1 MKRNSLWAAF
11 ITSLFL
17 LKVVNCV
24 EDEVKSTMI
33 LFLAQLSGNDDSQQN
48 FTLNWK
54 LGSDPCIDQ
63 WQGVVCDTRNS
74 SVKNLLLDRL
84 SLSGTLDVAMLCN
97 LPPLAASLTYLS
109 LDRNNINGGISE
121 EIARCKQLTSLHLSG
136 NHLSGNLPTTLSKLT
151 NLERLDISNN
161 NFWGRLQP
169 DLAGISN
176 LKMFL
181 AQNNHLSGEIPPFN
195 FSNFDQFDVSF
206 NNFSGVI
213 PDVHGHFAAES
224 FLGNPQLCGTPLPK
238 NCSGSPVAGTS
249 ENSEEQK
256 ESSAQPPSHSP
267 AIAGDSSEETKKSSN
282 GPSRE
287 QILMYSG
294 YAAIGAFVILV
305 IVWKLCTRR
314 RKEKRIEALNEKAV
328 NQEGSTQKA
337 NYVSS
342 ENRAGVSR
350 SDFSVTSESGMVS
363 QSLVVL
369 SRNTMHELKLED
381 LLKAPA
387 ELIGRGKN
395 GSLYK
400 VVLENGKMVVVK
412 RIIDRS
418 VPGSDFKQRMQI
430 LSQVKHPYVM
440 SPLAF
445 YCSKQEKLLVY
456 EYQQNGSLFKLLH
469 GAQKSFDWTSRL
481 GIAATTAEALAFMHQ
496 ELGQQGITHGNLKS
510 SNILLNMNMEPC
522 ISEYGVMGGEDYQ
535 QQQQQQQHSSS
546 FLSSFTSIASSDPTT
561 FKEDVYG
568 FGVILLELLTGKLVK
583 SEGMEL
589 TEWVQS
595 VVREEWTGEVFDRT
609 LISEYA
615 SEERMVNLLQ
625 VAIRC
630 VNRSPEAR
638 PSMNQVALM
647 INTIKEEEEKSL
659 IYEV

>member
-1 MKRNSLWAAF
+1 MERNSFWVAF
-11 ITSLFL
+11 IASLFL
-17 LKVVNCV
+17 LRMVNCV
-24 EDEVKSTMI
+24 DYEVKSTMI
-33 LFLAQLSGNDDSQQN
+33 LFLAQLSGNDSHQN

-63 WQGVVCDTRNS
+63 WQGVECDTKNS
-74 SVKNLLLDRL
+74 SIKNLLLDKL

-97 LPPLAASLTYLS
+97 LHPLAASLTYLS
-109 LDRNNINGGISE
+109 LDGNGVHGGIPE
-121 EIARCKQLTSLHLSG
+121 EIGSCKQLTQLQLSG
-136 NHLSGNLPTTLSKLT
+136 NQLSGTLPSSLSKLN
-151 NLERLDISNN
+151 NLKSLDISNN
-161 NFWGRLQP
+161 KFSGQLHP
-169 DLAGISN
+169 DLARISTLN
-176 LKMFL
+176 MFL
-181 AQNNHLSGEIPPFN
+181 AQNNQLSGEIPPFN
-195 FSNFDQFDVSF
+195 FSNFDRFDVSF

-213 PDVHGHFAAES
+213 PDIHGHFTSES
-224 FLGNPQLCGTPLPK
+224 FLGNPQLCGDPLPK
-238 NCSGSPVAGTS
+238 SCTGSPVPAS
-249 ENSEEQK
+249 KDSEERK
-256 ESSAQPPSHSP
+256 ESPVP
-267 AIAGDSSEETKKSSN
+267 AAAAGDNADERPKKSSK
-282 GPSRE
+282 GPSKE

-294 YAAIGAFVILV
+294 YAAIGALVILL
-305 IVWKLCTRR
+305 IVWKLCRR
-314 RKEKRIEALNEKAV
+314 KKKEKRIEALNEKV
-328 NQEGSTQKA
+328 ETQGSAQKA
-337 NYVSS
+337 SHVSS
-342 ENRAGVSR
+342 EYRAGVSR
-350 SDFSVTSESGMVS
+350 SDFSLTSESGMVS

-369 SRNTMHELKLED
+369 SNSRNSMHELKLED

-400 VVLENGKMVVVK
+400 VILENGTTVVVK

-418 VPGSDFKQRMQI
+418 VPGRDFKQRMQI
-430 LSQVKHPYVM
+430 LSQVKHPYVL

-469 GAQKSFDWTSRL
+469 GAQKSFDWSSRL

-496 ELGQQGITHGNLKS
+496 ELGQQGISHGNLKS
-510 SNILLNMNMEPC
+510 SNILLNKNMEPC
-522 ISEYGVMGGEDYQ
+522 ISEYGVMGGDDD
-535 QQQQQQQHSSS
+535 QQQQHSSS
-546 FLSSFTSIASSDPTT
+546 FVSPFTSMSSSDHAA
-561 FKEDVYG
+561 FKADVYG

-638 PSMNQVALM
+638 PSINQVALI

-659 IYEV
+659 IYQV